1 MMGQKVIISM
11 GQNEGGEVPQDGIFL
26 DMQVVKNIIPISDTN
41 HTDNAV
47 VYSGTEESY
56 SICSADGIG

>member
-26 DMQVVKNIIPISDTN
+26 DMQVVKNIIPIPDTN
-41 HTDNAV
+41 NTDNAA
-47 VYSGTEESY
+47 VYYGTEESY
-56 SICSADGIG
+56 SI